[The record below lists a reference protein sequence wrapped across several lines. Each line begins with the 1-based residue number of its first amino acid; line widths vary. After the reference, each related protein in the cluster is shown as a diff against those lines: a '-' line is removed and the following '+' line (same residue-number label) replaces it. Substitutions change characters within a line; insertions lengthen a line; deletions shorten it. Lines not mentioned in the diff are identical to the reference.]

1 MTVADKSTTNT
12 IDRGAL
18 VSDNNLSTTFFWS
31 GTGATGNF
39 QRGTISA
46 ENIDI
51 AAHKIALQGI
61 EIKVLAPQKQG
72 SEKFRKQNTSKDS
85 LFNAFTLLGNKTSPR
100 STALFTRQLATLIQ
114 AGIPILQSLEVLGE
128 DASAEQKEI
137 AAIATTLGKDIL
149 AGNTLAEAAS
159 NHPQVFDLLSQQL
172 IKAGEASATLDLT
185 LHNIA
190 NHQERTLALKAKIK
204 KALIHPISV
213 LAIAAVVTMLMLTK
227 VVPQFEQMFRSQ
239 GKTLPSM
246 TAFVIEL
253 SATMQNYWAYAL
265 VGAFT
270 LIIIFRICYH
280 TKPAF
285 ALFVHQL
292 LLRLP
297 LCGGLIKASCVARF
311 SRTLATTYNAGI
323 PIVSALTF
331 AGPVTGNLVYQRA
344 IGQVQHAVDHG
355 ESLHEAIAQAGHFP
369 SLIIKM
375 IAIGEQAGVLDTML
389 EKGAAHYE
397 SEVENTIDK
406 ILPLLEPA
414 MMALLGLV
422 IGGLITAMY
431 LPVFQMGTVLGG

>member
-1 MTVADKSTTNT
+1 MPHA
-12 IDRGAL
+12 
-18 VSDNNLSTTFFWS
+18 F
-31 GTGATGNF
+31 AT
-39 QRGTISA
+39 
-46 ENIDI
+46 
-51 AAHKIALQGI
+51 
-61 EIKVLAPQKQG
+61 
-72 SEKFRKQNTSKDS
+72 
-85 LFNAFTLLGNKTSPR
+85 
-100 STALFTRQLATLIQ
+100 
-114 AGIPILQSLEVLGE
+114 
-128 DASAEQKEI
+128 
-137 AAIATTLGKDIL
+137 
-149 AGNTLAEAAS
+149 
-159 NHPQVFDLLSQQL
+159 
-172 IKAGEASATLDLT
+172 
-185 LHNIA
+185 
-190 NHQERTLALKAKIK
+190 

-239 GKTLPSM
+239 GKALPSM

-323 PIVSALTF
+323 PIASALTF